1 MATFDDAQAFW
12 DRRYADEGY
21 IFGTEPNVFLAS
33 QAGLFRPGMAVLD
46 VACGEGRNS
55 VWLARQG
62 CRVSGFDISPLAL
75 QKAIRLAEN
84 NSVDIRFERADIRT
98 WEWAPAAYD
107 AVVCIFI
114 QFAAPEDRARLF
126 RGFHATLKTSGLVVM
141 QGYTPEQVEFG
152 TGGPP
157 DRSHMYT
164 RAMLEAAFTDFDIVH
179 VREHE
184 AVLAE
189 GAKHVGRSALID
201 FVARK
206 RA

>member
-12 DRRYADEGY
+12 DRRYADTGY

-33 QAGLFRPGMAVLD
+33 QVELFRPGMRVLD

-62 CRVSGFDISPLAL
+62 CAVTGFDISPLAL
-75 QKAIRLAEN
+75 EKAARLAQN
-84 NSVDIRFERADIRT
+84 HSADIRFEQADIRS
-98 WEWAPAAYD
+98 WEWDATAYD

-126 RGFHATLKTSGLVVM
+126 QGFRTALKAGGLVVM
-141 QGYTPEQVEFG
+141 QGYTPEQVVLG

-164 RAMLEAAFTDFDIVH
+164 RPMLEAAFTGFDIVH
-179 VREHE
+179 LREHE

-189 GAKHVGRSALID
+189 GTKHVGRSALID

>member
-55 VWLARQG
+55 LWLARQG
-62 CRVSGFDISPLAL
+62 CRVTGFDISPLAL
-75 QKAIRLAEN
+75 KKAVRLAEN
-84 NSVDIRFERADIRT
+84 NAIDIRFEQADIRT

-114 QFAAPEDRARLF
+114 QFAAPEDRTRLF
-126 RGFHATLKTSGLVVM
+126 RGFHATLKAGGLVVM

-164 RAMLEAAFTDFDIVH
+164 RAMLEAAFADFDIVH

-189 GAKHVGRSALID
+189 GTKHVGRSALID